1 MHPRRPDPARR
12 KRSSLQSCYKI
23 VNRAPNPGAICTQ
36 QAATGSGGHQK
47 RIFARR
53 ISQLRGILPSIGPPP
68 GFSHPDNHD
77 MKLLKP
83 LYGLGIAGN
92 LWYHRLTDFLRTC
105 GFTSISTQLT
115 MFCATQ
121 STGRWPGLKPDLQF
135 VILLAT
141 FNSSE
146 AYDSFDAHL
155 AQEFD
160 ISSSSDLQWYLGA
173 QISCTADGINL
184 DQEQYV
190 HQLLMTH
197 DMLNCKL
204 CRLPFVPGD
213 NFASALDSPCLSQSQ
228 TKIYQAFSN
237 C

>member
-1 MHPRRPDPARR
+1 
-12 KRSSLQSCYKI
+12 
-23 VNRAPNPGAICTQ
+23 
-36 QAATGSGGHQK
+36 
-47 RIFARR
+47 
-53 ISQLRGILPSIGPPP
+53 
-68 GFSHPDNHD
+68 
-77 MKLLKP
+77 
-83 LYGLGIAGN
+83 
-92 LWYHRLTDFLRTC
+92 
-105 GFTSISTQLT
+105 

-121 STGRWPGLKPDLQF
+121 STGKWPGLKPDLQF

-141 FNSSE
+141 YVDDLIFAFNLSE
-146 AYDSFDAHL
+146 AYYSFHAHL

-197 DMLNCKL
+197 DMLNCKP

-213 NFASALDSPCLSQSQ
+213 NFASALNSPCLSQSQ
-228 TKIYQAFSN
+228 TGPYRA
-237 C
+237 